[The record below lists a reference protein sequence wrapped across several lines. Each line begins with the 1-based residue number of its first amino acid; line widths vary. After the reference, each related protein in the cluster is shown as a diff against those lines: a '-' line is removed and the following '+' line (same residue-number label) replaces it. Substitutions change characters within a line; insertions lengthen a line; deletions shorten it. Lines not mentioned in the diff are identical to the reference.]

1 MLQRHCLH
9 CSTLVLPGVLL
20 LVNSCTLHISSTPTS
35 PTDYAEWSLL
45 NTGCR
50 LPVDRPGRLPTS
62 RNDAVPRVLTARS
75 CLGAPGQPVSLRRV
89 VRRVGGAS
97 RVQSPDGRRATEPGA
112 WHPLFD
118 HVGAPL
124 VDPRPP
130 HASAQQCSTKASP
143 PSAYRRVTMRSR
155 WKRPTTTMNTATS
168 IRRSVADARIAMEIS
183 NSSSPVA

>member
-1 MLQRHCLH
+1 MMLQRHCLH
-9 CSTLVLPGVLL
+9 FSTLVLPGVLL

-89 VRRVGGAS
+89 GRAS
-97 RVQSPDGRRATEPGA
+97 RLQSPDGRRATEPGA

-118 HVGAPL
+118 EVGAPL
-124 VDPRPP
+124 ADPRPP
-130 HASAQQCSTKASP
+130 HASAAS
-143 PSAYRRVTMRSR
+143 SFR
-155 WKRPTTTMNTATS
+155 TAARHRAAEHAR
-168 IRRSVADARIAMEIS
+168 RRSLSVPFGDPAQQERP
-183 NSSSPVA
+183 SPFLVRASGLREYWSG